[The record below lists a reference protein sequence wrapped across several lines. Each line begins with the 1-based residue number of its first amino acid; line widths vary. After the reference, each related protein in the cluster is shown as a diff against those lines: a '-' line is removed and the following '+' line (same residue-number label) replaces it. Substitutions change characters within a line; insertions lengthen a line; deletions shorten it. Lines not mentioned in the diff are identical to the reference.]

1 MSSMGQIRQGVKGQT
16 EEVRLN
22 RVDNREPMKLSS
34 KGRGVLKAVAF
45 KEG

>member
-1 MSSMGQIRQGVKGQT
+1 MNSMGQIRQGVKSRA
-16 EEVRLN
+16 EEVRLS
-22 RVDNREPMKLSS
+22 NREPMKLPS